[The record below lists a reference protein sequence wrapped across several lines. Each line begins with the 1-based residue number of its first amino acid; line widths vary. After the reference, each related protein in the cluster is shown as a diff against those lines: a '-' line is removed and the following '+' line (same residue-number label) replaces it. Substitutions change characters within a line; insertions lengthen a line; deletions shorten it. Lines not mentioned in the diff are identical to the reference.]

1 MAEVM
6 LYHTQARQVVPVYER
21 FINCYPDLSGLAQ
34 ATEENLHK
42 TFVLHPH
49 QVAIQVEK
57 SGSQ

>member
-34 ATEENLHK
+34 ATEENLHRI
-42 TFVLHPH
+42 LH
-49 QVAIQVEK
+49 
-57 SGSQ
+57 SLCLR